1 MRWMGLDFGTK
12 TVGVAISDELGIT
25 AQPIETITRKSS
37 TKLRKT
43 LARIEQ
49 LVLEYG
55 ITDIVLGYPKNM
67 NNSEGARVEATKEFA
82 SMVEKRVGISVVF
95 WDERLTTMESER
107 ILIETNIRRENRKAY
122 IDQMAAVLILQSY
135 MDARTMRE
143 KEELDG

>member
-25 AQPIETITRKSS
+25 AQPVETITRKSN

-49 LVLEYG
+49 LALEYS
-55 ITDIVLGYPKNM
+55 ITEIVLGYPKNM
-67 NNSEGARVEATKEFA
+67 NNSEGARAEATKEFGE
-82 SMVEKRVGISVVF
+82 MIKKRVGLPVVF

-135 MDARTMRE
+135 MNAKIMRE

>member
-25 AQPIETITRKSS
+25 AQPVETITRKSN

-49 LVLEYG
+49 LVLEYR

-67 NNSEGARVEATKEFA
+67 NNSEGARVEATKEFGE
-82 SMVEKRVGISVVF
+82 MIKKRVGLPVIF

-107 ILIETNIRRENRKAY
+107 ILIEKNIRRENRKAY

-135 MDARTMRE
+135 MDAKTMRE